1 MDVFWLNHS
10 ITFLPIKATSGGI
23 VGYNRRV
30 AGVHERTSLGIRCRG
45 FFFAGHGN
53 KFHEAKLKFIARM
66 LLRVRKVRP
75 RSTPTPPTPQDRGRA
90 LHANGAARADH
101 FAPVKVN
108 KSLTLL
114 FDEDDKFESHHLA
127 FHVSNREFDA
137 ILRRIKREKI
147 AYGSAPWS
155 LEDGK
160 LNNWNGGRGVY
171 FSDPNGHVLELM
183 TVPQ

>member
-1 MDVFWLNHS
+1 VPVGSPEIRAGDGVARPLVNAPVNGRPSGTRLITDPEAVIFPCSQRGTAMTITLNH
-10 ITFLPIKATSGGI
+10 TI
-23 VGYNRRV
+23 VPARDKI
-30 AGVHERTSLGIRCRG
+30 AGAR
-45 FFFAGHGN
+45 FFARIFG
-53 KFHEAKLKFIARM
+53 LKC
-66 LLRVRKVRP
+66 
-75 RSTPTPPTPQDRGRA
+75 G
-90 LHANGAARADH
+90 RADH

-114 FDEDDKFESHHLA
+114 FDDDDKFESHHLA

-160 LNNWNGGRGVY
+160 LNNWNGGRSVY